1 MYECENWTI
10 KAECQRIVASEFWC
24 CRRHFVI
31 GRTDVEDEAP
41 IFWPPDGKRRLTG
54 KDPDAGKDLRQKEK
68 EAAEDEMIR

>member
-1 MYECENWTI
+1 MDCKKI
-10 KAECQRIVASEFWC
+10 KPVNAAAA
-24 CRRHFVI
+24 VI